1 LMKSTLG
8 HQTRAY
14 EGKVS
19 VGKLAVYMTY
29 ADHTKSEAEMY
40 RSQMLSTQK
49 ENDILR
55 HNVIELQEQLQ
66 NSYKR
71 IAELIDG
78 NMER

>member
-1 LMKSTLG
+1 MSFN
-8 HQTRAY
+8 
-14 EGKVS
+14 
-19 VGKLAVYMTY
+19 
-29 ADHTKSEAEMY
+29 DHTKSEAEMY
-40 RSQMLSTQK
+40 RSQMLATQK

-55 HNVIELQEQLQ
+55 ENVRELQGQLQ